1 MAYYHRPQFSIGG
14 PLTPR
19 VKFLIIVCGV
29 GFLLLKVAENT
40 AYGRLFYGIFGL
52 IPYLFW
58 NKFFVWQLVTYI
70 FLHGGLFHLLFN
82 LFALW
87 IFGGEIE
94 RYMGSSRFI
103 QYFFITAIGAGICT
117 VLVTPGLRVP
127 VVGASGGIYGL
138 LLAYAWFFPER
149 YIYVWFMF
157 PMKAKHFVLLF
168 GAIEFW
174 SSLGGTG
181 SGIAHLAHLG
191 GILFGLLYFNYY
203 RIGRWLR
210 LTYLKFKYW
219 GMGGDRKGSDDDKWD
234 GWGRA

>member
-1 MAYYHRPQFSIGG
+1 MAYSYRPQFSIGG

-19 VKFLIIVCGV
+19 VKFLMGACVV
-29 GFLLLKVAENT
+29 GFLLQMAVGARVYYAL
-40 AYGRLFYGIFGL
+40 GL
-52 IPYLFW
+52 VPALFW
-58 NKFFVWQLVTYI
+58 HKFFVWQLATYI

-87 IFGGEIE
+87 IFGCEIE
-94 RYMGSSRFI
+94 RSMGSGRFI

-117 VLVTPGLRVP
+117 VVFTPGLFVP

-149 YIYVWFMF
+149 YIYVWFLF

-181 SGIAHLAHLG
+181 SGIAHFAHLG

-203 RIGRWLR
+203 RIWKWIYF
-210 LTYLKFKYW
+210 TYLKLKHRNT
-219 GMGGDRKGSDDDKWD
+219 GRGPGGSDEDRWD

>member
-1 MAYYHRPQFSIGG
+1 MSHYFRTPFSIGG

-19 VKFLIIVCGV
+19 VKFLMGACVV
-29 GFLLLKVAENT
+29 GFLLQAAIGPKL
-40 AYGRLFYGIFGL
+40 YYYLGL
-52 IPYLFW
+52 VPVLFW
-58 NKFFVWQLVTYI
+58 GKFFVWQLVTYI
-70 FLHGGLFHLLFN
+70 FLHGGFLHLLFN
-82 LFALW
+82 LFVLW

-94 RYMGSSRFI
+94 RYMGSSRFT

-117 VLVTPGLRVP
+117 VLITPGLRVP

-157 PMKAKHFVLLF
+157 PIKVKHFVLLL
-168 GAIEFW
+168 GAFAFW

-181 SGIAHLAHLG
+181 SGIAHMAHLG

-203 RIGRWLR
+203 RIGKWLR
-210 LTYLKFKYW
+210 LLYLKFKYRN
-219 GMGGDRKGSDDDKWD
+219 MGGGPRDSDSDEDRWD

>member
-1 MAYYHRPQFSIGG
+1 MSHYFRTPFSIGG

-19 VKFLIIVCGV
+19 VKFLMGACVV
-29 GFLLLKVAENT
+29 GFLLQAAIGPKL
-40 AYGRLFYGIFGL
+40 YYYLGL
-52 IPYLFW
+52 VPALFW
-58 NKFFVWQLVTYI
+58 GKFFVWQLVTYI
-70 FLHGGLFHLLFN
+70 FLHGGFWHLLFN
-82 LFALW
+82 LFVLW

-103 QYFFITAIGAGICT
+103 QYFFITAIGAGIST

-157 PMKAKHFVLLF
+157 PMKVKHFVLLL
-168 GAIEFW
+168 GAFAFW

-181 SGIAHLAHLG
+181 SGIAHMAHLG

-203 RIGRWLR
+203 RIGKWLY
-210 LTYLKFKYW
+210 LMYLKFKYRN
-219 GMGGDRKGSDDDKWD
+219 MGGGPRDSDSDEDKWD

>member
-1 MAYYHRPQFSIGG
+1 MGAC
-14 PLTPR
+14 
-19 VKFLIIVCGV
+19 VV
-29 GFLLLKVAENT
+29 GFLLQKVVENT
-40 AYGRLFYGIFGL
+40 AYGGGFYGIFGL

-58 NKFFVWQLVTYI
+58 HKFFVWQLVTYI
-70 FLHGGLFHLLFN
+70 FLHWGLFHLLFN

-94 RYMGSSRFI
+94 RYMGSRRFI

-117 VLVTPGLRVP
+117 VILMYNQRVL

-149 YIYVWFMF
+149 LIYVWFMF

>member
-1 MAYYHRPQFSIGG
+1 MPYYYRTPFSIGG

-19 VKFLIIVCGV
+19 VKFLMGACVV
-29 GFLLLKVAENT
+29 GFLLQT
-40 AYGRLFYGIFGL
+40 AVGPKFYYYLGL
-52 IPYLFW
+52 VPALFW
-58 NKFFVWQLVTYI
+58 GKFFVWQLVTYI

-87 IFGGEIE
+87 IFGCEIE
-94 RYMGSSRFI
+94 RHMGSSRFT

-117 VLVTPGLRVP
+117 VILMYNQRVLVM
-127 VVGASGGIYGL
+127 GASGGIYGL

-149 YIYVWFMF
+149 YIYLWFMF

-174 SSLGGTG
+174 SSLRVTG
-181 SGIAHLAHLG
+181 SGIAHFAHLG
-191 GILFGLLYFNYY
+191 GILFGLIYFNYY
-203 RIGRWLR
+203 RIGGWLR
-210 LTYLKFKYW
+210 LTYLKLKYRSK
-219 GMGGDRKGSDDDKWD
+219 GGGGKGSDDDRWD

>member
-1 MAYYHRPQFSIGG
+1 MSHYFRTPFSIGG

-19 VKFLIIVCGV
+19 VKLLMGACVV
-29 GFLLLKVAENT
+29 GFLLQAAIGPK
-40 AYGRLFYGIFGL
+40 FYYYLGL
-52 IPYLFW
+52 VPALFW
-58 NKFFVWQLVTYI
+58 GKFFVWQLVTYI
-70 FLHGGLFHLLFN
+70 FLHGGIFHLLFN

-94 RYMGSSRFI
+94 RYMGSSRFT

-117 VLVTPGLRVP
+117 VIFTPGLPVP

-149 YIYVWFMF
+149 LIYVWFMF

-174 SSLGGTG
+174 SSMVGTR

-210 LTYLKFKYW
+210 LTYLKLKYW
-219 GMGGDRKGSDDDKWD
+219 FKGGGGKDSGEDKWD

>member
-1 MAYYHRPQFSIGG
+1 MIAC
-14 PLTPR
+14 
-19 VKFLIIVCGV
+19 VV
-29 GFLLLKVAENT
+29 GFLLQTVV
-40 AYGRLFYGIFGL
+40 GDRLYGIFGL
-52 IPYLFW
+52 VPYLFW
-58 NKFFVWQLVTYI
+58 HKFFVWQLVTYI
-70 FLHGGLFHLLFN
+70 FLHGGFFHLLFN

-117 VLVTPGLRVP
+117 VLLTPGLPVP

-149 YIYVWFMF
+149 NIYVWFMF

-174 SSLGGTG
+174 SSMVGTR
-181 SGIAHLAHLG
+181 SGVAHLAHLG

-219 GMGGDRKGSDDDKWD
+219 SKGGRGKGPDDDRWD

>member
-1 MAYYHRPQFSIGG
+1 MSYHYRTPFSIGG

-19 VKFLIIVCGV
+19 VKFLMIACVV
-29 GFLLLKVAENT
+29 GFLLQMTIGAKLNLNYV
-40 AYGRLFYGIFGL
+40 LGL
-52 IPYLFW
+52 VPALFW
-58 NKFFVWQLVTYI
+58 GKFFVWQLVTYI
-70 FLHGGLFHLLFN
+70 FLHGGFWHLLFN
-82 LFALW
+82 LFVLW

-94 RYMGSSRFI
+94 RYMGSGRFI

-117 VLVTPGLRVP
+117 VLFTPGLFIP

-149 YIYVWFMF
+149 NIYFWGIF
-157 PMKAKHFVLLF
+157 PIKAKHFVLLL
-168 GAIEFW
+168 GAFAFW

-203 RIGRWLR
+203 RIWRWLR
-210 LTYLKFKYW
+210 LMYLKSKYRN
-219 GMGGDRKGSDDDKWD
+219 MGGGPRDSDEDRWD